1 MSRKESRESAFKFLY
16 QIEIQKDG
24 IEEQRLTFIR
34 EMELKENELAYFDK
48 LIYGI
53 IANRKSLDDVYSKY
67 LTNWNLDRIP
77 KIDQT
82 ILRIATYEIIHVPD
96 VPGNVSISEAVLL
109 SKKYSTDESRAYI
122 NGILGK
128 LYQDM
133 PKADEK

>member
-16 QIEIQKDG
+16 QLEFQKDG
-24 IEEQRLTFIR
+24 VDEQRRIFVQEI
-34 EMELKENELAYFDK
+34 ELKENELEYFDF
-48 LIYGI
+48 LIDGI
-53 IANRKSLDDVYSKY
+53 IAKKKSLDDIYSKY

-82 ILRIATYEIIHVPD
+82 ILRIATYEIVHVPD

-109 SKKYSTDESRAYI
+109 SKKYSTDEARAYI

-128 LYQDM
+128 LFLDI
-133 PKADEK
+133 PKTEQ

>member
-16 QIEIQKDG
+16 QLEIQKDG
-24 IEEQRLTFIR
+24 IEEQRRIFVQ
-34 EMELKENELAYFDK
+34 EMDLKENELEYFDL
-48 LIYGI
+48 LIDGI
-53 IANRKSLDDVYSKY
+53 IAKKKSLDDIYSKY

-82 ILRIATYEIIHVPD
+82 ILRIATYEIVHVPD

-109 SKKYSTDESRAYI
+109 SKKYSTDEARAYI

-128 LYQDM
+128 LFLDI
-133 PKADEK
+133 PKTEQ